1 MVSGTYFAGQT
12 QCTSCHAVSD
22 DLLRPP
28 THPEVVVLAPPQIQ
42 LFVHDTGA
50 CGLSHSTWT
59 GGEGSDHTTG
69 GGCNKSRLH
78 LSLSLASGY
87 SSSGLRGLQQRG
99 LAFVRAMC
107 DAFPSVVPGPR
118 LGLPGRGDF
127 TSRPSPA
134 GGDSPSR
141 VGLAGRGRGRG
152 GR

>member
-1 MVSGTYFAGQT
+1 MQVKHSVLRAY
-12 QCTSCHAVSD
+12 AVSD

-59 GGEGSDHTTG
+59 GGEGSDHTTTG
-69 GGCNKSRLH
+69 VEVATNPDSISRSRLRRVT
-78 LSLSLASGY
+78 AARACVGC
-87 SSSGLRGLQQRG
+87 SSAGLRSC
-99 LAFVRAMC
+99 VRCAM
-107 DAFPSVVPGPR
+107 PS
-118 LGLPGRGDF
+118 LPSYLDHVSACPAGGDF